1 MFLLLLRVGFVCSGL
16 QETFVDHS
24 APGGTMGTHGPGRK
38 RIPNR
43 EKLTAEDDALNQI
56 AREVRLLIDTVID
69 MMTDLMTS
77 HCGSFSSC
85 RYLHFDV

>member
-1 MFLLLLRVGFVCSGL
+1 
-16 QETFVDHS
+16 
-24 APGGTMGTHGPGRK
+24 MGTQGPGRK

-69 MMTDLMTS
+69 QIIGLT
-77 HCGSFSSC
+77 
-85 RYLHFDV
+85 